1 MGFKPGVNGWGNDR
15 RRERMTVVGWGAW
28 CVQDEVNQE
37 DSEQDEVD
45 SMKDEA
51 DSTNNVTRIQKSVGD
66 L

>member
-1 MGFKPGVNGWGNDR
+1 M
-15 RRERMTVVGWGAW
+15 
-28 CVQDEVNQE
+28 QDEVKQE

>member
-1 MGFKPGVNGWGNDR
+1 
-15 RRERMTVVGWGAW
+15 
-28 CVQDEVNQE
+28 VQDEVNQE